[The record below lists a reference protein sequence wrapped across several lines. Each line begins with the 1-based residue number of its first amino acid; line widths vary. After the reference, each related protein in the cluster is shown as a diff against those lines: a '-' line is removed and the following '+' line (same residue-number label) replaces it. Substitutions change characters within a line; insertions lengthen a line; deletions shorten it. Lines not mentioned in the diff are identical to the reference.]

1 MKKCKYYLRK
11 SPDCTVS
18 SCGYEVDYEY
28 DTYCTFCGKEIK
40 EPAKE
45 VPSQLIDTLERG
57 E

>member
-11 SPDCTVS
+11 SPDCTLS

-28 DTYCTFCGKEIK
+28 DTYCGKEIK
-40 EPAKE
+40 ETAKE
-45 VPSQLIDTLERG
+45 VPSQLVDSLESG

>member
-1 MKKCKYYLRK
+1 MKCKHYLRK

-18 SCGYEVDYEY
+18 SCGCEVDYEY

-40 EPAKE
+40 ETNKE
-45 VPSQLIDTLERG
+45 VPSQLIDSLESG